1 MLDNEAIRSAPIS
14 DATLRLSSRGLGWGP
29 VKMERRDTPPAQY
42 AFPEGARKH
51 QIFVSLSSG
60 RARCARGGTI
70 TQIEAQPGTVIVQP
84 AGMPVTWCIE
94 TRLSFAVLLLDPDF
108 LAQVA
113 RGCPNEAEDGIEL
126 QAAQRESD
134 LVISNIAGVLSQELM
149 SPQAGS
155 QMYVEALARVL
166 AVHLLRQYK
175 GGAAAPA
182 QLRPSQQREH
192 AVPAAVARAVCYL
205 QARFTEDVTLDELAR
220 AACCS
225 PFHLSRRFKR
235 ATGMTPF
242 QYLVRLR
249 VDHARHLV
257 SAGAGERSLADVA
270 RAAGFAD
277 QSHLTRQMKKVLG
290 VTPGMLRAA

>member
-1 MLDNEAIRSAPIS
+1 M
-14 DATLRLSSRGLGWGP
+14 
-29 VKMERRDTPPAQY
+29 
-42 AFPEGARKH
+42 
-51 QIFVSLSSG
+51 
-60 RARCARGGTI
+60 
-70 TQIEAQPGTVIVQP
+70 
-84 AGMPVTWCIE
+84 
-94 TRLSFAVLLLDPDF
+94 
-108 LAQVA
+108 
-113 RGCPNEAEDGIEL
+113 
-126 QAAQRESD
+126 
-134 LVISNIAGVLSQELM
+134 ISNIAGVLSQELM

-182 QLRPSQQREH
+182 QLRASQQRER

>member
-1 MLDNEAIRSAPIS
+1 MLDNAAVRSTPLS

-42 AFPEGARKH
+42 AFPEGVRKH

-60 RARCARGGTI
+60 RARCARGDTI
-70 TQIEAQPGTVIVQP
+70 TRIEAQPGTVVVQP
-84 AGMPVTWCIE
+84 AGMPATWHIE

-108 LAQVA
+108 FAQVA
-113 RGCPNEAEDGIEL
+113 RGCPGEAEGGIEL
-126 QAAQRESD
+126 QAAQRETD

-155 QMYVEALARVL
+155 QIYVEGLARVL
-166 AVHLLRQYK
+166 AVHLLRHYRS
-175 GGAAAPA
+175 GTAPA
-182 QLRPSQQREH
+182 LVLPKQPDRSVPP
-192 AVPAAVARAVCYL
+192 AVSRAVRYL
-205 QARFTEDVTLDELAR
+205 EAHFTEEVTLDELAR

-225 PFHLSRRFKR
+225 PFYLSRRFKR
-235 ATGMTPF
+235 AIGTTPF

-270 RAAGFAD
+270 RAVGFAD
-277 QSHLTRQMKKVLG
+277 QSHLTRQMKRVLG